1 MALEEL
7 LEEAVHVLGP
17 DARDILA
24 QIQLYIEE
32 EIYLPENQSPPLGE
46 GFPLT
51 AIRSKARNY
60 RYSYFQPD
68 SFARPT
74 SWGHNGKIHVSGGT
88 EAWRQNP

>member
-1 MALEEL
+1 M
-7 LEEAVHVLGP
+7 EEAVHVLGP

-60 RYSYFQPD
+60 RYTYMNPHRHGF
-68 SFARPT
+68 R
-74 SWGHNGKIHVSGGT
+74 SW
-88 EAWRQNP
+88 AWRMFVKCPD

>member
-1 MALEEL
+1 MQRQKELVKNLYHECMALEEL

-60 RYSYFQPD
+60 RYTYSP
-68 SFARPT
+68 SI
-74 SWGHNGKIHVSGGT
+74 W
-88 EAWRQNP
+88 

>member
-1 MALEEL
+1 MKHLYHECMALEEL

-32 EIYLPENQSPPLGE
+32 EIYLPENQTPPLGE

-51 AIRSKARNY
+51 SIRSKARNY
-60 RYSYFQPD
+60 RCDPVFRCVCCTVDCYPHQ
-68 SFARPT
+68 
-74 SWGHNGKIHVSGGT
+74 
-88 EAWRQNP
+88 